1 MIENK
6 KNLNEETYNI
16 TFTSKSCHN
25 FVYRWLN
32 RLNLDVSH
40 LEILLSKYG
49 NIKLPALLGAY
60 KTTDRSMK
68 CKNAPGKETTII
80 LSAVILKKS
89 KITFKTDSF
98 EKVFEINN
106 VSDTFTVTPVKTVII
121 KDDKKLEDMHT
132 SNFAVNICFDFNNV
146 LLRLTVST
154 NEYYIRDSIKK
165 KQNDFYDFLFNIR
178 IPFNPIEIYEGLKN
192 LFSLCTW
199 WYDST
204 ITLAEYPGDND
215 YARSKDLKMLDVH
228 TQENMIMIENGRIS
242 KLQIKTNDT
251 TFGLSNM
258 REWHLSTKNMSIA
271 KTFNGEVIYHGYID
285 YKDFSSVNLQSYFAL
300 GESLFEKFKEYV
312 R

>member
-49 NIKLPALLGAY
+49 NIKLPASLGAY

-106 VSDTFTVTPVKTVII
+106 VSDTFTVTPVKTVIA

-165 KQNDFYDFLFNIR
+165 KQDDFYDFLFNIK

-192 LFSLCTW
+192 LFSLYTW
-199 WYDST
+199 WHNST

-215 YARSKDLKMLDVH
+215 YARSKDLNEVH
-228 TQENMIMIENGRIS
+228 TRENMIMIENGRIS
-242 KLQIKTNDT
+242 ELQIKNNDS
-251 TFGLSNM
+251 TFWLSNIG
-258 REWHLSTKNMSIA
+258 EWRLSKKNMSIA
-271 KTFNGEVIYHGYID
+271 KTFNGGVIYNGCVD
-285 YKDFSSVNLQSYFAL
+285 YKDFSSVNLQADFAF

>member
-1 MIENK
+1 MIENTQ

-60 KTTDRSMK
+60 KTTDKSIK
-68 CKNAPGKETTII
+68 CKNAPGKNTTII
-80 LSAVILKKS
+80 LSSVILKKS

-106 VSDTFTVTPVKTVII
+106 VSDTFTITPVKTVIT
-121 KDDKKLEDMHT
+121 KDDKKLEDIHT

-165 KQNDFYDFLFNIR
+165 KQNDFYDFLFNIK

-192 LFSLCTW
+192 LFSLYTW
-199 WYDST
+199 WHNST

-215 YARSKDLKMLDVH
+215 YARSKDLNEVH

-242 KLQIKTNDT
+242 ELQIKNNDS
-251 TFGLSNM
+251 TFWLSNIG
-258 REWHLSTKNMSIA
+258 EWRLSKKNMSIS
-271 KTFNGEVIYHGYID
+271 KTFNGEVIYNGCVD
-285 YKDFSSVNLQSYFAL
+285 YKDFSSVNLQADFDF
-300 GESLFEKFKEYV
+300 GESLFEKFKKYV
-312 R
+312 Q